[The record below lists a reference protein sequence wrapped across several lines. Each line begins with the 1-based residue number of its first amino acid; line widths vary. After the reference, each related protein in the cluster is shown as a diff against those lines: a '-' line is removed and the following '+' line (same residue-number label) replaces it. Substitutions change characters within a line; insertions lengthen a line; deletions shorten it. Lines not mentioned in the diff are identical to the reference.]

1 MKSFRQFLLESID
14 YPGAYYDKDGEFVT
28 HITNAEQKKKYDDEN
43 PNHEYEYISDKRMK
57 KEHAAKS
64 FASGFHSTITSP
76 LVASAATT
84 ALGDGVLG
92 ELPQDYIDKHIE
104 RLEEEIERLE
114 SEIER
119 LHDEIKEEE
128 DEEARKNLEEIYK
141 RKQNK
146 KKELNDTLKKMKWK
160 RSQDAQK

>member
-1 MKSFRQFLLESID
+1 MRSFRQFLLESID

-28 HITNAEQKKKYDDEN
+28 HITNSEQKKKYDDEN

-57 KEHAAKS
+57 REHAAKS
-64 FASGFHSTITSP
+64 FASDFHSTITSP

-104 RLEEEIERLE
+104 RLE
-114 SEIER
+114 SEIEQLEADLER
-119 LHDEIKEEE
+119 LYDEIEEE
-128 DEEARKNLEEIYK
+128 SDEEIKQELEDMYK
-141 RKQNK
+141 KKQMT